1 MAYYSAALST
11 SGTAK
16 IMSFNFKHGEVDIV
30 QDYKRSEDF
39 PYAHRYENRTL
50 NNTSDQEKKYTV
62 KFERP
67 LGGTVSA
74 IFNWGQLIPTSTH
87 INFAHEIVGPMTEE
101 VNIDGYRVKVSCN
114 TSQNWT
120 ECV

>member
-1 MAYYSAALST
+1 MAYYSAALSS

-16 IMSFNFKHGEVDIV
+16 IMSFNFKHGEVHTFY
-30 QDYKRSEDF
+30 DYKSSEDF
-39 PYAHRYENRTL
+39 PFYRKYENRTL

-67 LGGTVSA
+67 LGGRVSA
-74 IFNWGQLIPTSTH
+74 IFNWGLLIPTSTH
-87 INFAHEIVGPMTEE
+87 INFAHEIVGPMTDE
-101 VNIDGYRVKVSCN
+101 VNIDGFRVKVSCN